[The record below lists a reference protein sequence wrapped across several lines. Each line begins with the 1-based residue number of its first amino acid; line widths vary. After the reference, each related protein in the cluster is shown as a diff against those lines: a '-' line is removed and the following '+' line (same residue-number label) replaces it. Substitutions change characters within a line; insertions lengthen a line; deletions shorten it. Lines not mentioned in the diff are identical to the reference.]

1 MIVDAWGEPVSGSA
15 ASVAC
20 WDRAWAKML
29 HFRGDPMTELEAA
42 NRDDPEFV
50 LGSVY
55 NAAYYVLAGTP
66 PDAPQ
71 LTREVERVDQR
82 SDATGERDQSHVK
95 ALRHL
100 LAGDYTRAAE
110 VWDGIAA
117 RANDFAAVRIAHDV
131 YLHVGDADGRLRSSL
146 AAADRWQSDDH
157 GYNFVQGQLAFAL
170 EESGRLDEAERVGR
184 AALDLDPD
192 DLWARHALAH
202 VYETA
207 DDQQGA
213 LDLLDGPD
221 AVWHDQDALST
232 HIWWHLALRL
242 ISVGEYQRVLSIHD
256 QELAV
261 ATTAFRLCDLTSM
274 LWRLELVGVVVA
286 DRWSALADRWT
297 TIAERHTC
305 GFIDLHASLVFLRQS
320 AHRGA
325 TPFFEGLEASH
336 RAPVSENG
344 HTFSEVVRP
353 LLAAMRSHVEGD
365 HATAATRFDNLAH
378 DTHRI
383 GGSNTQRDLITLTR
397 NASAD
402 LSTSN
407 VATTHLTSTVKS
419 RL

>member
-1 MIVDAWGEPVSGSA
+1 MIVDAWGEPVSGTA
-15 ASVAC
+15 DSVAC

-71 LTREVERVDQR
+71 LRSEVERVDQR
-82 SDATGERDQSHVK
+82 SNAAGERDQSHVK

-117 RANDFAAVRIAHDV
+117 RSNDFAAVRIAHDV
-131 YLHVGDADGRLRSSL
+131 YLHVGDVEERLRSSL

-157 GYNFVQGQLAFAL
+157 GYSFVQGQLAFAL
-170 EESGRLDEAERVGR
+170 EESGRLDEAEQIGR

-242 ISVGEYQRVLSIHD
+242 ISVGEFQRVLSIHD

-274 LWRLELVGVVVA
+274 LWRLELVGVDVA
-286 DRWSALADRWT
+286 DRWSALADRWAA
-297 TIAERHTC
+297 IAERHTC

-336 RAPVSENG
+336 RAPVSENAR
-344 HTFSEVVRP
+344 TFGEVVRP
-353 LLAAMRSHVEGD
+353 LLAAVRAHVEGD
-365 HATAATRFDNLAH
+365 HAAAVNELNRLEPDIC
-378 DTHRI
+378 RI
-383 GGSNTQRDLITLTR
+383 GGSHAQRELFTLTR
-397 NASAD
+397 DASARPT
-402 LSTSN
+402 LSFDKG
-407 VATTHLTSTVKS
+407 TTKAASI
-419 RL
+419 

>member
-1 MIVDAWGEPVSGSA
+1 MIVDAWGEPVSGTA
-15 ASVAC
+15 DSVAC

-42 NRDDPEFV
+42 NRDDRAFV
-50 LGSVY
+50 LGPVF

-71 LTREVERVDQR
+71 LTTEVERIDQR
-82 SDATGERDQSHVK
+82 VDSAGDREQNHVR

-100 LAGDYTRAAE
+100 LDGDYTRAAWAWE
-110 VWDGIAA
+110 TTTTHT
-117 RANDFAAVRIAHDV
+117 NDFAAVRIAHDV
-131 YLHVGDADGRLRSSL
+131 HLHAGDTIGRLRASL
-146 AAADRWQSDDH
+146 KAAGRWQSDDH
-157 GYNFVQGQLAFAL
+157 GYGFVQGQLAFAL
-170 EESGRLDEAERVGR
+170 EEAGRLDLAESVGR
-184 AALDLDPD
+184 AALDLDPH

-207 DDQQGA
+207 DDQQNA

-261 ATTAFRLCDLTSM
+261 ADTAFRLCDLTSL
-274 LWRLELVGVVVA
+274 LWRLELAGVDVA
-286 DRWSALADRWT
+286 DRWSTLADRWAD
-297 TIAERHTC
+297 IAERHTC
-305 GFIDLHASLVFLRQS
+305 GFIDLHASLVFLRRP

-325 TPFFEGLEASH
+325 TSFFEGLAASH
-336 RAPVSENG
+336 PDPVSENAR
-344 HTFSEVVRP
+344 TFSEVVRP

-365 HATAATRFDNLAH
+365 HAAAVARFDDLAPH
-378 DTHRI
+378 AHRI
-383 GGSNTQRDLITLTR
+383 GGSNAQRDLITLTR
-397 NASAD
+397 DASAD
-402 LSTSN
+402 L
-407 VATTHLTSTVKS
+407 TT
-419 RL
+419 

>member
-42 NRDDPEFV
+42 NRDDPAFV

-66 PDAPQ
+66 PDSPQ
-71 LTREVERVDQR
+71 LRREVERIDQR
-82 SDATGERDQSHVK
+82 TDAAGERDQTHVK

-110 VWDGIAA
+110 VWDGIAG
-117 RANDFAAVRIAHDV
+117 RAHDFAAVRIAHDV
-131 YLHVGDADGRLRSSL
+131 YLHIGDAEGRLQSSQ
-146 AAADRWQSDDH
+146 AAADRWQSDDR
-157 GYNFVQGQLAFAL
+157 GYGFVQGQLAFAL
-170 EESGRLDEAERVGR
+170 EEVGQLNKAERVGR
-184 AALDLDPD
+184 AALDLDPQ

-207 DDQQGA
+207 DNQQGA
-213 LDLLDGPD
+213 LDLLDGGD

-242 ISVGEYQRVLSIHD
+242 ISVGDYQRVLSIHD

-274 LWRLELVGVVVA
+274 LWRLELVGVDVA
-286 DRWSALADRWT
+286 DRWSALADRWA

-305 GFIDLHASLVFLRQS
+305 GFIDLHASLVFLRQPT
-320 AHRGA
+320 HRGT

-336 RAPVSENG
+336 SALVSENA
-344 HTFSEVVRP
+344 HTFSEVVCP

-365 HATAATRFDNLAH
+365 HAAAAAGLDHLAH

-383 GGSNTQRDLITLTR
+383 GGSNAQRDLITLTR

-402 LSTSN
+402 LSTYKA
-407 VATTHLTSTVKS
+407 ATT
-419 RL
+419 